1 MGILK
6 PGDPEFEKTAKQDA
20 KDLEK
25 LLIKKA
31 ESPSNTEEVEFEM
44 IKFPNFELH
53 FTTVQQTEELTKIVF
68 HFKRVSQK
76 TMTKLAAYL
85 HHDITEKM
93 KPTAAI
99 EAGKSPPGET
109 SFEHRS
115 QWDLILFHVPNVSV
129 PTIRD
134 GIIDIIKRFQG

>member
-6 PGDPEFEKTAKQDA
+6 PGDPGWEKTVEQDA

-25 LLIKKA
+25 MLIKKA
-31 ESPSNTEEVEFEM
+31 ESPSETEEVEFEM

-53 FTTVQQTEELTKIVF
+53 FTTVQQTEELAKIVF
-68 HFKRVSQK
+68 HFKRIPKK
-76 TMTKLAAYL
+76 TMEKLSRYL
-85 HHDITEKM
+85 HHEVTEKM

-99 EAGKSPPGET
+99 EAGKSPLGET

-129 PTIRD
+129 PTVRD
-134 GIIDIIKRFQG
+134 GIIEIIKRFQG